1 MLSHLL
7 EAIFSRIDRLVRE
20 AVAFELSD
28 DAVITRKRQRNE
40 ILAEHVCRA
49 SPAWHHHD
57 ERRAVFS
64 GLHKA
69 NADTGREMEKSC
81 SKLGPLGRKHG
92 KRIEPIGTDKRHPRF

>member
-7 EAIFSRIDRLVRE
+7 EAIFARIERLVRE
-20 AVAFELSD
+20 SVAFELSD

-49 SPAWHHHD
+49 SPAWHHD
-57 ERRAVFS
+57 DQWRAVFS

-69 NADTGREMEKSC
+69 NADTGRKIEKSC
-81 SKLGPLGRKHG
+81 SKLGPLRGKHG
-92 KRIEPIGTDKRHPRF
+92 KRIKPIWTDQKH